1 MKEAKLSSALMERYG
16 IKKKDAIGKVL
27 WHSLN
32 ENAQIGVTDDKLVY
46 DYDKCVEIFMER
58 EGWEEEE
65 AIEWMEYNVV
75 CQNKALTVRAA
86 FSAFFFV
93 YCFDTCTSLST
104 RCSSYPM

>member
-1 MKEAKLSSALMERYG
+1 MLYMFALQG
-16 IKKKDAIGKVL
+16 F
-27 WHSLN
+27 

-75 CQNKALTVRAA
+75 CQNKAI
-86 FSAFFFV
+86 FV
-93 YCFDTCTSLST
+93 FVTK
-104 RCSSYPM
+104 